1 MKRNTL
7 IAIAAAGAVIAGG
20 TIGGV
25 ALASGS
31 GGGEQEL
38 RGTEQAAAAVDI
50 SDRDDDRDDRD
61 DRDDDD
67 RGDRDDDDRDDR
79 DDDDRDDRD
88 DDAERE
94 QEQGRD
100 QSQDAGQGQGQDQ
113 GQDGDSRYSRVTALA
128 LSEAPGFVTDLER
141 DHRDNGTVVWEVDI
155 FGTDGQWYD
164 VEINEDGTEVLRS
177 HLDNDDDDD
186 DDRQVIPSS
195 GIDIVEA
202 ILIAEQH
209 TGAAFKD
216 ADLDDDGRHWEIEL
230 RGDGYEHEVKVAV
243 ATGEVTAYEKE
254 NDDD

>member
-31 GGGEQEL
+31 DDGEQEL
-38 RGTEQAAAAVDI
+38 RGTEQAAAAVDV
-50 SDRDDDRDDRD
+50 SDRDDDGRDE
-61 DRDDDD
+61 
-67 RGDRDDDDRDDR
+67 
-79 DDDDRDDRD
+79 DRDDRD

-94 QEQGRD
+94 QG
-100 QSQDAGQGQGQDQ
+100 QDAGQDAGQDQ
-113 GQDGDSRYSRVTALA
+113 GRDGSGNSPYSRVVALA
-128 LSEAPGFVTDLER
+128 LGEAPGFVTDLER
-141 DHRDNGTVVWEVDI
+141 DRRDNGTVVWEVDI

-186 DDRQVIPSS
+186 DRQVIPDS
-195 GIDIVEA
+195 GTDIVEA

-209 TGAAFKD
+209 TGAVFKD

-230 RGDGYEHEVKVAV
+230 RGDGHEHEVKVAV

>member
-50 SDRDDDRDDRD
+50 SDRDDD
-61 DRDDDD
+61 
-67 RGDRDDDDRDDR
+67 GR

-100 QSQDAGQGQGQDQ
+100 RSQDTGQGQGQDQ

-186 DDRQVIPSS
+186 DRQVIPSS

>member
-61 DRDDDD
+61 D
-67 RGDRDDDDRDDR
+67 
-79 DDDDRDDRD
+79 
-88 DDAERE
+88 DAERE

-100 QSQDAGQGQGQDQ
+100 QSQDAGQGQGQ
-113 GQDGDSRYSRVTALA
+113 GQDGDSPYSRVTALA

-141 DHRDNGTVVWEVDI
+141 DRRDNGTVVWEVDI

-177 HLDNDDDDD
+177 HLDDDDDDD